1 MSYQAGAS
9 VSAAHCALGRR
20 VLTRHGVEGLSI
32 HSLCKR
38 SSFILGWLLNVD
50 GAHPLSAGNDSADT
64 DSVMYGCSASYI
76 GMYLLPISCH
86 RAEVVASQMDPPLG
100 LL

>member
-1 MSYQAGAS
+1 MF
-9 VSAAHCALGRR
+9 SAAHCALGRR

-32 HSLCKR
+32 HSLCKC

-50 GAHPLSAGNDSADT
+50 GVPPLSVGDDSADT
-64 DSVMYGCSASYI
+64 DSVMYRCSASYI
-76 GMYLLPISCH
+76 GTYLLPISCH
-86 RAEVVASQMDPPLG
+86 RAEVVASQIDPPLG